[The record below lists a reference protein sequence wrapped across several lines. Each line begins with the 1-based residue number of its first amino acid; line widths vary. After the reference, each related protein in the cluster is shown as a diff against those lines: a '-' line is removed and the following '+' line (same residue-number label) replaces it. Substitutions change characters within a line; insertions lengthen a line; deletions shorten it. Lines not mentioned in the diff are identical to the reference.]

1 MTTETNARDRIS
13 TPHVGRREELRLLLN
28 ERRQELMAT
37 LHDRI
42 ENVRAGHSPTAGVLD
57 EEETSEADMQEEIEL
72 ALIEIKT
79 ETLRRI
85 DDALARLDAGL
96 YGRCDS
102 CGQEISR
109 SRLRALPFAVRCRDC
124 EELYESERAVSLR
137 LGRRPAG
144 TVHRLP
150 GQGL

>member
-1 MTTETNARDRIS
+1 
-13 TPHVGRREELRLLLN
+13 
-28 ERRQELMAT
+28 
-37 LHDRI
+37 
-42 ENVRAGHSPTAGVLD
+42 
-57 EEETSEADMQEEIEL
+57 MQEEIEL
-72 ALIEIKT
+72 ALIAIKA

-102 CGQEISR
+102 CGHEIAS

-144 TVHRLP
+144 TAHRVP
-150 GQGL
+150 GQDL